1 MSIDRAAL
9 RAQLAGRTAQSYNT
23 KDSEGGFRTYVRSIH
38 DRPIFKKFPEGSIML
53 DLIPFVV
60 SADFMVDL
68 EYPGKPRYR
77 AGKPEYY
84 LEVYSHMNIGPNNW
98 NICCPSKN
106 FGLPCP
112 ICEEYGR
119 LQAAGADWETVL
131 KPLKLN
137 RRCVYAVWMHD
148 VPALKEEAKGIQI
161 LEIAHFSMEASIMP
175 LARDPRTGAMIEIS
189 DPDEGRTVYF
199 ERKGIKKDNTKYLG
213 FQLLTRDPIPDEI
226 LAQAP
231 PLNEAI
237 EVLDY
242 EQIKSLFYGG
252 TGQTVDTEEAAPT
265 RAPRQ
270 APMSTPAAASAAA
283 VPAAPAAPAAAA
295 APRRQPT
302 PSAAAPAP
310 ASAAAA
316 PAAPASA
323 APAPASAAA
332 VSPRRPAPAAA
343 APAAAP
349 AAPAAA
355 APADDNACPHGGT
368 FGQDTDKIEQCNACE
383 LYDACGAAFDA
394 AS

>member
-1 MSIDRAAL
+1 MAIDRAAL

-23 KDSEGGFRTYVRSIH
+23 KDSEGGFRTYVRSIY
-38 DRPIFKKFPEGSIML
+38 DRPIFKKFPEGAIML

-68 EYPGKPRYR
+68 EYPGKPRYQ
-77 AGKPEYY
+77 AGKPEYF

-112 ICEEYGR
+112 ICEEFSR

-161 LEIAHFSMEASIMP
+161 LEIAHFSLEASIMP

-189 DPDEGRTVYF
+189 DPDDGRTVYF
-199 ERKGIKKDNTKYLG
+199 ERKGTKKDNTKYLG

-252 TGQTVDTEEAAPT
+252 TGQPVREDEAATPPA

-270 APMSTPAAASAAA
+270 APMAAPAAEAAPAAAPVAPVAPRRQPTPTPAAAVAPAAA
-283 VPAAPAAPAAAA
+283 PAAATPPRRPAPAAPAAA
-295 APRRQPT
+295 
-302 PSAAAPAP
+302 PAP
-310 ASAAAA
+310 VADAA
-316 PAAPASA
+316 PAADGEPACSF
-323 APAPASAAA
+323 
-332 VSPRRPAPAAA
+332 
-343 APAAAP
+343 
-349 AAPAAA
+349 
-355 APADDNACPHGGT
+355 GGT
-368 FGQDTDKIEQCNACE
+368 FGQDTDKLDGCNACE

-394 AS
+394 KA